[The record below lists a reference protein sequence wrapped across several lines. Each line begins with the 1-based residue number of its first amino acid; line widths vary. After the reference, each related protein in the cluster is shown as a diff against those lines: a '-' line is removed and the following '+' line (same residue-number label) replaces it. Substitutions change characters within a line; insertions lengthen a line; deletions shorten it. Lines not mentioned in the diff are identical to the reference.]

1 MRYFTI
7 YADEKNLQPRFLNWY
22 SRMGAGRTGRQIY
35 ENLEQQSY
43 FEVELNR
50 EVLFPDVMSHPCFM
64 VSQEFA
70 NLIRLYMPG
79 LAFKYVYLFDKGNCR
94 AAWYQVPDLPELEC
108 LDEKS
113 ELSKNRLEIT
123 KGILRAEKTEGCPVF
138 RLGGTERPYI
148 LASLEFVESAYRRE
162 VNGMRIKEF
171 MVEWEE

>member
-113 ELSKNRLEIT
+113 ELSKNRL
-123 KGILRAEKTEGCPVF
+123 
-138 RLGGTERPYI
+138 GGTERPYI